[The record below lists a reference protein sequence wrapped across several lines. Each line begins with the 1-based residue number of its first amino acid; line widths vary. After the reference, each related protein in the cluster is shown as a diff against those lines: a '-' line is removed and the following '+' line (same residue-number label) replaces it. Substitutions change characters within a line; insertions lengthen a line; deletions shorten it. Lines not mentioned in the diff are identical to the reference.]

1 MYLSFACR
9 HVNSAIAET
18 CNKNRL
24 LLGGYKP
31 ANTHLQ
37 LANVHAFL
45 FVCWIMLNHVKN
57 PLSMCVE
64 HQWGHFFLDEHQN
77 NHNLNQNNLYHQ
89 TEVRSLS
96 IIIWGF
102 PKMVPPVLIHLVRW
116 IFHETIQLW
125 GYPHDG
131 LATPQ
136 ADGHR
141 PIRAPHQAVEMRTS
155 TCDGK
160 SPFMSKRLKGDRSG
174 WSHYDLIMIFFII
187 IWMIHNHW
195 YDWYE
200 IRNDKNVSYVS

>member
-1 MYLSFACR
+1 MVPNHQAVEVPVLCWLSQLSFKWWLR
-9 HVNSAIAET
+9 FHLYPHFIAWFPSFSELMS
-18 CNKNRL
+18 CGCSDKSHWVQISH
-24 LLGGYKP
+24 P
-31 ANTHLQ
+31 HL
-37 LANVHAFL
+37 
-45 FVCWIMLNHVKN
+45 W
-57 PLSMCVE
+57 S
-64 HQWGHFFLDEHQN
+64 N
-77 NHNLNQNNLYHQ
+77 NHDKLVILCIYIY
-89 TEVRSLS
+89 TMY
-96 IIIWGF
+96 IYIYCICIYDYIYIWRF
-102 PKMVPPVLIHLVRW
+102 PKLRVPPVLIHLVRW

-125 GYPHDG
+125 GSPHDG

>member
-1 MYLSFACR
+1 MTPISLVPSLY
-9 HVNSAIAET
+9 
-18 CNKNRL
+18 RL
-24 LLGGYKP
+24 
-31 ANTHLQ
+31 
-37 LANVHAFL
+37 
-45 FVCWIMLNHVKN
+45 I
-57 PLSMCVE
+57 
-64 HQWGHFFLDEHQN
+64 
-77 NHNLNQNNLYHQ
+77 
-89 TEVRSLS
+89 S
-96 IIIWGF
+96 IIFWVDVMWMFRQVTLGTDLTSPFVKQQSWQTCDIYIYTVYVYMIIYIWRF
-102 PKMVPPVLIHLVRW
+102 PKLRVPPVLIHLVRW